1 MCPQDPSSARI
12 QTIDSAPSEPRL
24 HEAPSQGA
32 ARRSRPQAAP
42 RVFLGF
48 AIGAILLL
56 SACSAPGMKLRVQP
70 SRPETTHVDGLSVSL
85 QPLNTTAVQ
94 AQERP
99 TGDAPSLEGLLMQTP
114 PAYLVGPQ
122 DILLVT
128 VWDHPEI
135 TLPLGQ
141 YRQDTAAG
149 TVVDEHGD
157 LFFPYVGKFHVAGL
171 SVGQVRDKLA
181 SLLNKVLQNPQVD
194 VKVIAYRSQ
203 KVYLGGEVRNPG
215 VYPVNDV
222 PLTLTEALNRAGGL
236 LPTADDS
243 RILLSRGQKTWTLD
257 FQALLSQGN
266 RVSQILLQNGDSLQ
280 VPHLNDA
287 PIYMMGELLRPGTTP
302 LIHGHLSLA
311 QAIQDSGGIQGQ
323 TADPRCIYVIRQG
336 ASLNA
341 VDVFHLDARN
351 PTAMILADRFRL
363 RPRDIVYVDKGT
375 VVRWGQVVNLIL
387 PAYSGLLQTAVS
399 AKYLGSSS
407 NSRP

>member
-1 MCPQDPSSARI
+1 MGMRPRAKA
-12 QTIDSAPSEPRL
+12 APKV
-24 HEAPSQGA
+24 APTLALGA
-32 ARRSRPQAAP
+32 A
-42 RVFLGF
+42 LG
-48 AIGAILLL
+48 AVLLL
-56 SACSAPGMKLRVQP
+56 GACRAPGMKLREQP
-70 SRPETTHVDGLSVSL
+70 SRPETTRVDGLTVSL
-85 QPLNTTAVQ
+85 QPLNLTTVQ

-99 TGDAPSLEGLLMQTP
+99 AGETFSLEGLLAQNP
-114 PAYLVGPQ
+114 PVYLVGPQ

-181 SLLNKVLQNPQVD
+181 ALLNKVLQNPQVD

-222 PLTLTEALNRAGGL
+222 PLSLTEALNRAGGL

-243 RILLSRGQKTWTLD
+243 RILLSRGQKTWTLN

-266 RVSQILLQNGDSLQ
+266 RVGQILLQNGDSLQ

-302 LIHGHLSLA
+302 LVHGQLSLA
-311 QAIQDSGGIQGQ
+311 KAIQDSGGIQGQ

-336 ASLNA
+336 SSLNA

-351 PTAMILADRFRL
+351 PTAMILADRFPL

-375 VVRWGQVVNLIL
+375 VVRWGQVVNLVL

>member
-1 MCPQDPSSARI
+1 
-12 QTIDSAPSEPRL
+12 
-24 HEAPSQGA
+24 
-32 ARRSRPQAAP
+32 
-42 RVFLGF
+42 
-48 AIGAILLL
+48 
-56 SACSAPGMKLRVQP
+56 MKLREQP
-70 SRPETTHVDGLSVSL
+70 SRPETTRVDGLAVSL
-85 QPLNTTAVQ
+85 QPLNLTAVQ

-99 TGDAPSLEGLLMQTP
+99 AGEVLALEGLLAQTP
-114 PAYLVGPQ
+114 PVYLVGSQ

-171 SVGQVRDKLA
+171 SVGQVRDRLA
-181 SLLNKVLQNPQVD
+181 ALLNKVLQNPQVD

-243 RILLSRGQKTWTLD
+243 RILLSRGQKTWTLN

-302 LIHGHLSLA
+302 LVHGQLSLA
-311 QAIQDSGGIQGQ
+311 KAIQDSGGIQGQ

-336 ASLNA
+336 SSPNA

-351 PTAMILADRFRL
+351 PTAMILADRFPL